1 MLALAAGAVFFWA
14 ARSHFVYDV
23 TLPDDLGGGLVVA
36 LRKAYS
42 LAAFA
47 IVGML
52 ADRAL
57 PVTRRPALRAALVVA
72 IFSGVIEVGQRL
84 HGSSEGRLSNLLDV
98 LCGAL
103 GGGLGVALVRGLF
116 QPEGG
121 EERR

>member
-1 MLALAAGAVFFWA
+1 M
-14 ARSHFVYDV
+14 
-23 TLPDDLGGGLVVA
+23 TLPDELGGGLHVV

-47 IVGML
+47 IVGVL

-57 PVTRRPALRAALVVA
+57 PATRRPALRAALVGA
-72 IFSGVIEVGQRL
+72 LFSGLIEVGQKL
-84 HGSSEGRLSNLLDV
+84 HGSSEGGISILLDL

-103 GGGLGVALVRGLF
+103 GGWLGVSLVRALF
-116 QPEGG
+116 QAEGG